1 MALGG
6 GTFTA
11 QNKVLPGTY
20 VNVISRNSIK
30 NNTESGVVAM
40 PICLDWGPDDKI
52 FEVTADEFEKVA
64 LEVFGRSPYDGNLIN
79 VREVFKHS
87 TKGLFFKINNNGTK
101 AGCKYADAKC
111 KGSRGNSIKIVIK
124 KNIDQTEKY
133 DVSTYMDTTLVDV
146 QTVASSGEL
155 KDNAFIEWK
164 ESFELEETAGTFL
177 TGVQVELMI
186 SQQMRLIQ
194 CLCSYWR
201 ITLLMWLRLWKQT

>member
-1 MALGG
+1 M
-6 GTFTA
+6 
-11 QNKVLPGTY
+11 
-20 VNVISRNSIK
+20 
-30 NNTESGVVAM
+30 
-40 PICLDWGPDDKI
+40 
-52 FEVTADEFEKVA
+52 TADEFEKVA

-87 TKGLFFKINNNGTK
+87 TKGLFFKINNSGAK

-133 DVSTYMDTTLVDV
+133 DVSTYMDTTLVDI

-164 ESFELEETAGTFL
+164 ESFELEETA
-177 TGVQVELMI
+177 VH
-186 SQQMRLIQ
+186 S
-194 CLCSYWR
+194 
-201 ITLLMWLRLWKQT
+201 